1 MNYETSFGSK
11 LTIENDTF
19 LIFEDKKID
28 LKKITS
34 IGDFWLNEDIKTLE
48 NLKNRYFGFSIP
60 LFIYGIYT
68 YFNPPM
74 LYVGTK
80 IEEPDK
86 ILFYIIWVGFVFL
99 IFNGY
104 SASDKIKK
112 INSIDKNKNDHPLNI
127 EITVPN
133 SNGDNTKKLSV
144 EYVCC
149 KGTINELKE
158 IKTKILEAIERK
170 SIS

>member
-34 IGDFWLNEDIKTLE
+34 IGDFWLNGDIKTFE
-48 NLKNRYFGFSIP
+48 NLKNRNFGLSI
-60 LFIYGIYT
+60 LVFIYGIFT
-68 YFNPPM
+68 YFVPALDWKGERNW
-74 LYVGTK
+74 
-80 IEEPDK
+80 
-86 ILFYIIWVGFVFL
+86 ILDTFIWGFFFIL
-99 IFNGY
+99 IYYGY
-104 SASDKIKK
+104 SNLDKIKK
-112 INSIDKNKNDHPLNI
+112 IKSIDKNKNDHPLNI

-144 EYVCC
+144 NYVCC